1 MFDQADKGT
10 LYIHDIDK
18 LNRVAQKIMYEEIK
32 KVVDA
37 PVADKNPRLIIC
49 ATNKSPLNYTHLS
62 AITSSMSLH

>member
-18 LNRVAQKIMYEEIK
+18 LDRVAQKIMYEEIN

-37 PVADKNPRLIIC
+37 PVAAKIPVL
-49 ATNKSPLNYTHLS
+49 
-62 AITSSMSLH
+62 